1 MNGSFRTAISRWWL
15 GPAVA
20 RVAFDD
26 ATIDAAMGGDTQ
38 PAAPLVRIDLLDPT
52 QRDFGDYELIEEIGR
67 GGMGVVYRARQHDL
81 DREVALKLLSA
92 GPWASEAL
100 IEVLRNEAQYAG
112 RLQHPNI
119 VVVHA
124 MGERAGLVFYAMQL
138 VPGRSLSQ
146 RLDTEG
152 PMPAREAARMLRT
165 VAEAVDYAH
174 RLDVLHLDLKPGNIL
189 VEADGTPRI
198 ADFGLARGLE
208 QAFDEERVSGTPGYM
223 APEQARPGRAP
234 LSPATDV
241 WALGAVLYE
250 MLTGY
255 PPFEGDDAEHTL
267 RLLLEGTVRRPSRNA
282 AVPADLEAICLHCLQ
297 KDPAQR
303 YQGARALADDLGRF
317 LEGRAVSVRELNLF
331 QRSAHW
337 ARREPKVAIA
347 ATAAVGVLAIGL
359 ATSLWLWRRAEASA
373 SETQQINRFLNEDVL
388 AAADPSLEPGED
400 PAHVSVPAL
409 LANAESKLDRDLDL
423 QPAARAQAGLSIAR
437 AYFGLGLWHQSYAR
451 LTQADADAR
460 TRLPADAP
468 LVLQIEQQL
477 GITATYDGR
486 YAEAQRIYADLLPRL
501 RAGPGWT
508 APETIA
514 ARRGYGLLLDER
526 DNFEQAREVY
536 ESVQADAAKYAPQ
549 QLNQID
555 WELADLYTELN
566 RWNQAE
572 ALMREALARS
582 REQLGPHSLDYLWQT
597 MFLGDLLNMRG
608 RWDEAEALF
617 RQDREEL
624 LALVGPLHPKT
635 ICAVHYLGQIALERG
650 DTTRAMPLLQ
660 EALRERLQVHGD
672 NHKWTQYTMSR
683 VGQAY
688 IALGQPREGIAVLER
703 ALDLATREGRRQ
715 QAYVLLI
722 LDNLARGYMAVG
734 DLDRAEALLDEGLAN
749 AKASLPA
756 DNIRRGM
763 LERSLGELRERKGL
777 REEAIAHYAYAEH
790 VFTGFRPDHPW
801 VLDLKARIAKLQ
813 AGKPAS
819 KLAAG

>member
-1 MNGSFRTAISRWWL
+1 MNGSFRNALSHWWL

-20 RVAFDD
+20 RAAFDD
-26 ATIDAAMGGDTQ
+26 ATIDTTAGRDAQ
-38 PAAPLVRIDLLDPT
+38 PARIDLSDPT
-52 QRDFGDYELIEEIGR
+52 QCDFGDYELIEEIGR
-67 GGMGVVYRARQHDL
+67 GGMGVVYRARQRGL

-100 IEVLRNEAQYAG
+100 IEVLRNEAQYAA

-152 PMPAREAARMLRT
+152 PMPPREAARMLRT
-165 VAEAVDYAH
+165 IAEAVDYAH

-189 VEADGTPRI
+189 VEADDTPHI

-208 QAFDEERVSGTPGYM
+208 QAFEEERVSGTPGYM
-223 APEQARPGRAP
+223 APEQARPGSAP

-255 PPFEGDDAEHTL
+255 PPFEGEDAEHTL
-267 RLLLEGTVRRPSRNA
+267 RLLLDGTVRRPSRDA

-303 YQGARALADDLGRF
+303 YPSARALADDLGRF
-317 LEGRAVSVRELNLF
+317 LEGRAVSVRRLNLF
-331 QRSAHW
+331 QRCVHW

-347 ATAAVGVLAIGL
+347 AGFAAAVLTVGL
-359 ATSLWLWRRAEASA
+359 ATSLWLWRRAETSA
-373 SETQQINRFLNEDVL
+373 SEAQQINRFLNEDVL

-437 AYFGLGLWHQSYAR
+437 AYLGLGLWHQSYAR
-451 LTQADADAR
+451 LAKVDADAR
-460 TRLPADAP
+460 TQLPADAP
-468 LVLQIEQQL
+468 LVLKIEQQL

-514 ARRGYGLLLDER
+514 ARRDYGLLLHET

-536 ESVQADAAKYAPQ
+536 ESVHADATKYAPQ
-549 QLNQID
+549 LLNQTD

-566 RWNQAE
+566 RWSQAE

-582 REQLGPHSLDYLWQT
+582 REQLGPHSLEYLWQT

-617 RQDREEL
+617 RHDRKEL
-624 LALVGPLHPKT
+624 LGLVGPMHPKT

-650 DTTRAMPLLQ
+650 DAARALPLLQ
-660 EALRERLQVHGD
+660 QALRERTQVHGES
-672 NHKWTQYTMSR
+672 HKWTQYSMNR

-688 IALGQPREGIAVLER
+688 IALGRPREGIAVLEH

-722 LDNLARGYMAVG
+722 IDNLARGEMAIG
-734 DLDRAEALLDEGLAN
+734 DLDRAEALLDEGLATAN
-749 AKASLPA
+749 ASLPA
-756 DNIRRGM
+756 DNVRRGM
-763 LERSLGELRERKGL
+763 LERSLGELRARQG
-777 REEAIAHYAYAEH
+777 RRGEAIAHYAHAER
-790 VFTGFRPDHPW
+790 VFSGFRPDHPW
-801 VLDLKARIAKLQ
+801 VLDIKARIAGLQ
-813 AGKPAS
+813 AGEPDVVVAKN
-819 KLAAG
+819 

>member
-1 MNGSFRTAISRWWL
+1 MNGSFRNAISRWWL

-20 RVAFDD
+20 RIAFDD
-26 ATIDAAMGGDTQ
+26 ATIDAAAGDDTQ
-38 PAAPLVRIDLLDPT
+38 PAAPLVRIDLADPA

-67 GGMGVVYRARQHDL
+67 GGMGVVYRARQRGL

-100 IEVLRNEAQYAG
+100 IEILRNEAQYAA

-119 VVVHA
+119 VVVHG
-124 MGERAGLVFYAMQL
+124 MGEHAGLVFYAMQL
-138 VPGRSLSQ
+138 VRGRSLSQ
-146 RLDTEG
+146 QLDLDG
-152 PMPAREAARMLRT
+152 PLSPRAAARLLRT

-174 RLDVLHLDLKPGNIL
+174 RLGVLHLDLKPGNIL
-189 VEADGTPRI
+189 IEADGTPRI

-208 QAFDEERVSGTPGYM
+208 QALDDDCLSGTPSYM
-223 APEQARPGRAP
+223 APEQARAGNAP

-250 MLTGY
+250 TLTGY
-255 PPFEGDDAEHTL
+255 PPFEGEDAEHIL
-267 RLLLEGTVRRPSRNA
+267 RLLLDGSVRRPSRDA

-303 YQGARALADDLGRF
+303 YPGARALADDLGRF
-317 LEGRAVSVRELNLF
+317 LEGRAVSVRRLNLF
-331 QRSAHW
+331 QRCAHW

-347 ATAAVGVLAIGL
+347 AGLAVAALAIGL
-359 ATSLWLWRRAEASA
+359 ATSLWLWRRAETSA
-373 SETQQINRFLNEDVL
+373 SEARQINRFLNEDVL

-451 LTQADADAR
+451 LAKADADAR
-460 TRLPADAP
+460 MRLPADAP
-468 LVLQIEQQL
+468 LVLKIEQQL

-501 RAGPGWT
+501 RASPGWT

-526 DNFEQAREVY
+526 DSFEEAREVY

-566 RWNQAE
+566 RWGQAE
-572 ALMREALARS
+572 ALMRQALARS
-582 REQLGPHSLDYLWQT
+582 REQLGPRNLDYLWQS

-624 LALVGPLHPKT
+624 LAQVGPMHPKT
-635 ICAVHYLGQIALERG
+635 ISAVHYLGQIELERG
-650 DTTRAMPLLQ
+650 DPQRALPLLQ
-660 EALRERLQVHGD
+660 EALRERLQVHGE
-672 NHKWTQYTMSR
+672 NHKWTQYTMNR

-688 IALGQPREGIAVLER
+688 IALGQPREGIAILEH

-722 LDNLARGYMAVG
+722 IDNLARGEMAIG
-734 DLDRAEALLDEGLAN
+734 DLDRAEVHLEEGLATAN
-749 AKASLPA
+749 ANLPA
-756 DNIRRGM
+756 DNVRRGM
-763 LERSLGELRERKGL
+763 LERSLGELRARQG
-777 REEAIAHYAYAEH
+777 RRGEAIAHYAYAER
-790 VFTGFRPDHPW
+790 VFAGFRPDHPW

-813 AGKPAS
+813 AGKPGVVVA
-819 KLAAG
+819 KG